1 MKKHNLE
8 IKKINF
14 ARSGRQILEN
24 ISFSIFSG
32 ELLVVTGPNGSGKTT
47 LLRLISGLLQLNE
60 GSISLDNQVINNSQ
74 NLLSHGRIHYLGHSN
89 CLKNSLTVRENLKL
103 WNLLLF
109 RKVDI
114 PFEIL
119 KKFSFDS
126 LTNVTVGMLSD
137 GQKRRLALLK
147 LFLSKRKIWLLDE
160 PLRGLDSQ
168 ASDIFLS
175 EIEKHQKLGGIVIY
189 TTHRKNES
197 LKENQILQL

>member
-74 NLLSHGRIHYLGHSN
+74 NLLS
-89 CLKNSLTVRENLKL
+89 T
-103 WNLLLF
+103 
-109 RKVDI
+109 
-114 PFEIL
+114 
-119 KKFSFDS
+119 
-126 LTNVTVGMLSD
+126 
-137 GQKRRLALLK
+137 
-147 LFLSKRKIWLLDE
+147 
-160 PLRGLDSQ
+160 GLH
-168 ASDIFLS
+168 
-175 EIEKHQKLGGIVIY
+175 E
-189 TTHRKNES
+189 
-197 LKENQILQL
+197 